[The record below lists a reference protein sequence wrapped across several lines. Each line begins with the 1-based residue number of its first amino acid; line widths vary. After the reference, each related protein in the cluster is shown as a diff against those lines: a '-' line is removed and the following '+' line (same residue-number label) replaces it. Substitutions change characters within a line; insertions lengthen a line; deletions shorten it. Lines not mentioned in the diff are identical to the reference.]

1 MSSETSGKLAT
12 KALLETNLPE
22 TSTLKLVSRGKVRD
36 LYEIKEKEGEEGEGG
51 EGGDVYLL
59 FVATDRISAF
69 DVVLKNVRAWM
80 LARFVVLLE
89 KSMLIVCRLGFVL
102 SESDF
107 YVL

>member
-1 MSSETSGKLAT
+1 MSSEISEKSAP
-12 KALLETNLPE
+12 KALLETHLPE

-36 LYEIKEKEGEEGEGG
+36 LYEIKEKDGEEGEEGE
-51 EGGDVYLL
+51 VYLL